1 MDIHAL
7 QGAGA
12 NNMMSK
18 AKKRQKKVI
27 QQNKKEKC
35 GPSISTM
42 AFFCN

>member
-27 QQNKKEKC
+27 PIALSKID
-35 GPSISTM
+35 PPVLR
-42 AFFCN
+42 